1 MIRGSRVLAVVGAAL
16 IVAGCGTSTPLATNT
31 PQPVAAT
38 PTPAPTAAPTP
49 EPTAAPTPVPSPVE
63 NLTETIDLTKFSN
76 PTKVDN
82 AWFPLIPGTRMT
94 WEGGATVDGE
104 RLKRKVVFTV
114 TDLTKVISGIRT
126 VVGYDLD
133 YTDGK
138 LEEAE
143 IALWAQDDDGYV
155 WHFGQYPE
163 VFEDGKI
170 AETPVWLHGI
180 EDALAGIS
188 MKPEPQPFAPSYS
201 QGWGPA
207 VGWND
212 RAKVFETGSKTCVPV
227 ACYDDVLVID
237 EFSRDEP
244 DAHQLKYYERNIG
257 NVRVGWAGALEEERE
272 VLVLT
277 KIEHLDAAALAK
289 VRSTVLAQDTRGYQ
303 NSPNVYGK
311 TEHAEAPAA

>member
-1 MIRGSRVLAVVGAAL
+1 MVRPTRALVILSAVFLCAACGA
-16 IVAGCGTSTPLATNT
+16 STPSVWST
-31 PQPVAAT
+31 PPVKASPVPSAAAAA
-38 PTPAPTAAPTP
+38 TPAPTPAPTP
-49 EPTAAPTPVPSPVE
+49 EPTPAE
-63 NLTETIDLTKFSN
+63 NLTETVDLAKFSKS
-76 PTKVDN
+76 TTVDN
-82 AWFPLIPGTRMT
+82 AWFPLVPGTRMT
-94 WEGGATVDGE
+94 WEGSATVDGE
-104 RLKRKVVFTV
+104 RLDRKVIFTV
-114 TDLTKVISGIRT
+114 TDLTKAISGVKT
-126 VVGYDLD
+126 VAGYDLD

-163 VFEDGKI
+163 VYEEGKI
-170 AETPVWLHGI
+170 AETPVWLHGL
-180 EDALAGIS
+180 DGALAGIS

-212 RAKVFETGSKTCVPV
+212 RAKVFEMGSKTCVPV

-244 DAHQLKYYERNIG
+244 DAHQLKYYVRGVG
-257 NVRVGWAGALEEERE
+257 NVRVGWAGAREDEKE

-277 KIEHLDAAALAK
+277 KIEHLSAAALGQ
-289 VRSTVLAQDTRGYQ
+289 VRDKVLAQDARGYQ
-303 NSPNVYGK
+303 NSPAVYGK
-311 TEHAEAPAA
+311 TDRAQAPAG

>member
-1 MIRGSRVLAVVGAAL
+1 MVRLRSRALVVLSAIFLCSACA
-16 IVAGCGTSTPLATNT
+16 
-31 PQPVAAT
+31 AAT
-38 PTPAPTAAPTP
+38 PAASPTAPQATATPAVTPAPTATPTQAPTP
-49 EPTAAPTPVPSPVE
+49 EPTPGES
-63 NLTETIDLTKFSN
+63 LTATIDLTKFSD
-76 PTKVDN
+76 PTTVDN
-82 AWFPLIPGTRMT
+82 GWFPLVPGTRFT
-94 WEGGATVDGE
+94 WEGAATVDGE
-104 RLKRKVVFTV
+104 RLERKVVFTV
-114 TDLTKVISGIRT
+114 TDLTKEISGVKT

-133 YTDGK
+133 YTDGT

-163 VFEDGKI
+163 VFEEGKVV
-170 AETPVWLHGI
+170 ETPAWIHGL

-188 MKPEPQPFAPSYS
+188 MKPEPEPFAPSYS

-227 ACYDDVLVID
+227 ACYEDVLIID

-244 DAHQLKYYERNIG
+244 DAHQLKYYARGVG
-257 NVRVGWAGALEEERE
+257 NVRVGWAGSLEEEKE

-277 KIEHLDAAALAK
+277 KLEHLSAEAFAK
-289 VRSTVLAQDTRGYQ
+289 VRAAVLAQDARGYK
-303 NSPNVYGK
+303 NSPNVYGE
-311 TEHAEAPAA
+311 TPPIVAPAG

>member
-1 MIRGSRVLAVVGAAL
+1 MVRHGSSALVALSAVFLCAAC
-16 IVAGCGTSTPLATNT
+16 AAATPSASSTSTPVPAT
-31 PQPVAAT
+31 AA
-38 PTPAPTAAPTP
+38 PTPAPTPSSTP
-49 EPTAAPTPVPSPVE
+49 EPTPQPTLTE
-63 NLTETIDLTKFSN
+63 NLTETIDLTKFSD
-76 PTKVDN
+76 PTTVDN
-82 AWFPLIPGTRMT
+82 GWFPLVPGTRFT
-94 WEGGATVDGE
+94 WEGGATIDGE

-114 TDLTKVISGIRT
+114 TDLTKEISGVKT

-163 VFEDGKI
+163 VYEDGEV
-170 AETPVWLHGI
+170 AETPAWIHGF

-201 QGWGPA
+201 QGWGPK

-212 RAKVFETGSKTCVPV
+212 RAKVFEMGSKTCVRF
-227 ACYDDVLVID
+227 ACYENVLVID

-244 DAHQLKYYERNIG
+244 DAHQLKYYARDVG
-257 NVRVGWAGALEEERE
+257 NVRVGWAGSLEEEQE
-272 VLVLT
+272 VLELT
-277 KIEHLDAAALAK
+277 KLEHLSAEDLAK
-289 VRSTVLAQDTRGYQ
+289 VRAAVLAQDARGYEH
-303 NSPNVYGK
+303 SPNVYGK
-311 TEHAEAPAA
+311 TSPIVAPAG

>member
-1 MIRGSRVLAVVGAAL
+1 MRGPSRALVVLSAAFFCGACGAA
-16 IVAGCGTSTPLATNT
+16 APSAWSTPPPVKASPTPAATT
-31 PQPVAAT
+31 AAT
-38 PTPAPTAAPTP
+38 PVPTAAPPP
-49 EPTAAPTPVPSPVE
+49 EPTQAE
-63 NLTETIDLTKFSN
+63 HLTETIDLTKFSDS
-76 PTKVDN
+76 TTVDN
-82 AWFPLIPGTRMT
+82 AWFPLVPGTRFT

-114 TDLTKVISGIRT
+114 TDLTKSISGVRT

-133 YTDGK
+133 YTDGQ

-163 VFEDGKI
+163 VYEDGKI
-170 AETPVWLHGI
+170 AETPAWLHGF
-180 EDALAGIS
+180 EGALAGIS

-212 RAKVFETGSKTCVPV
+212 RAKVFEMGSKTCVPL

-244 DAHQLKYYERNIG
+244 DAHQLKYYARGIG
-257 NVRVGWAGALEEERE
+257 NVRVGWAGSLEDEQE

-277 KIEHLDAAALAK
+277 KLEHLGPEALAK
-289 VRSTVLAQDTRGYQ
+289 VRETVLAQDARGYEH
-303 NSPNVYGK
+303 SPDVYGK
-311 TEHAEAPAA
+311 TEHADAPAG

>member
-1 MIRGSRVLAVVGAAL
+1 MIRGSRALAVISAVL
-16 IVAGCGTSTPLATNT
+16 MVAGCGSSTPSATSTPQA
-31 PQPVAAT
+31 VAAT
-38 PTPAPTAAPTP
+38 ATPASTAAPTP
-49 EPTAAPTPVPSPVE
+49 EPTAAPTPAPSPVE

-82 AWFPLIPGTRMT
+82 AWFPLVPGTRLT

-163 VFEDGKI
+163 VYEDGKI
-170 AETPVWLHGI
+170 AETPAWLHGI
-180 EDALAGIS
+180 EGGLAGIS

-201 QGWGPA
+201 QGWGPE

-244 DAHQLKYYERNIG
+244 DAHQLKYYAKTIG
-257 NVRVGWAGALEEERE
+257 NVRVGWAGTLEEERE

-277 KIEHLDAAALAK
+277 KLEHLSPEALAK
-289 VRSTVLAQDTRGYQ
+289 VRATVLAQDARGYEH
-303 NSPNVYGK
+303 SPAVYGK
-311 TEHAEAPAA
+311 TEHAEAPAG

>member
-1 MIRGSRVLAVVGAAL
+1 MRRPSRALVVLSGVFFCGDCGAA
-16 IVAGCGTSTPLATNT
+16 APSAWSTP
-31 PQPVAAT
+31 PPVKASPTQAAT
-38 PTPAPTAAPTP
+38 TAATPAPTAAPTP
-49 EPTAAPTPVPSPVE
+49 DPTQAE
-63 NLTETIDLTKFSN
+63 HLTETIDLAKFSDS
-76 PTKVDN
+76 TTVDN
-82 AWFPLIPGTRMT
+82 AWFPLVPGTRFT

-114 TDLTKVISGIRT
+114 TDLTKAISGVRT

-133 YTDGK
+133 YTDGQ

-163 VFEDGKI
+163 VYEDGKI
-170 AETPVWLHGI
+170 AETPAWLHGF

-212 RAKVFETGSKTCVPV
+212 RAKVFEMGSKTCVPL

-244 DAHQLKYYERNIG
+244 DAHQLKYYARGIG
-257 NVRVGWAGALEEERE
+257 NVRVGWAGSLEDEQE

-277 KIEHLDAAALAK
+277 KLEHLSPEALAK
-289 VRSTVLAQDTRGYQ
+289 VRETVLAQDARGYEH
-303 NSPNVYGK
+303 SPDVYGK
-311 TEHAEAPAA
+311 TEHAEAPAG

>member
-1 MIRGSRVLAVVGAAL
+1 MVRPSTALVLLTVVFL
-16 IVAGCGTSTPLATNT
+16 CAGCASSTPSESTTAA
-31 PQPVAAT
+31 PSVAASV
-38 PTPAPTAAPTP
+38 APTAAPTS
-49 EPTAAPTPVPSPVE
+49 TATPAPTPEPSQAE
-63 NLTETIDLTKFSN
+63 NLTETIDLTKFSD

-82 AWFPLIPGTRMT
+82 EWFPLVPGTRLT

-114 TDLTKVISGIRT
+114 TDLTKVVSGVRT
-126 VVGYDLD
+126 VVGWDLD
-133 YTDGK
+133 YTDGQ

-163 VFEDGKI
+163 VYEDGEI
-170 AETPVWLHGI
+170 AETPAWIHGLA
-180 EDALAGIS
+180 DALAGIS

-201 QGWGPA
+201 QGWGPS

-244 DAHQLKYYERNIG
+244 DAHQLKYYARGVG

-272 VLVLT
+272 VLELT
-277 KIEHLDAAALAK
+277 KIEHLSPDALGR
-289 VRSTVLAQDTRGYQ
+289 VREKVLAQDARGYV
-303 NSPNVYGK
+303 NSPDIYGQ
-311 TEHAEAPAA
+311 TEHAEASAG

>member
-1 MIRGSRVLAVVGAAL
+1 MVRRRSRAL
-16 IVAGCGTSTPLATNT
+16 VSMSVIFLCSACA
-31 PQPVAAT
+31 AAT
-38 PTPAPTAAPTP
+38 PSASPTSPPVQATTSVVTPAPTATPTAAPTP
-49 EPTAAPTPVPSPVE
+49 EPSQGESLTA
-63 NLTETIDLTKFSN
+63 TIDLTKFSD
-76 PTKVDN
+76 PTTVDN
-82 AWFPLIPGTRMT
+82 AWFPLVPGTRFT
-94 WEGGATVDGE
+94 WEGAATVDGE
-104 RLKRKVVFTV
+104 RLKRMVVFTV
-114 TDLTKVISGIRT
+114 TDLTKEISGVMTR
-126 VVGYDLD
+126 VGYDLD

-163 VFEDGKI
+163 VYEDGKV
-170 AETPVWLHGI
+170 AETPAWLHGF

-212 RAKVFETGSKTCVPV
+212 RAKVFEMGSKTCVPV
-227 ACYDDVLVID
+227 ACYEDVLVID

-244 DAHQLKYYERNIG
+244 DAHQLKYYARDVG
-257 NVRVGWAGALEEERE
+257 NVRVGWAGSLEEERE

-277 KIEHLDAAALAK
+277 KLEHLSPEALAK
-289 VRSTVLAQDTRGYQ
+289 VRAAVLAQDARGYQ
-303 NSPNVYGK
+303 HSPDVYGK
-311 TEHAEAPAA
+311 TQPMVAPAG

>member
-1 MIRGSRVLAVVGAAL
+1 MVRPSRALVIMSAIVLCAACGS
-16 IVAGCGTSTPLATNT
+16 STPSAPTT
-31 PQPVAAT
+31 HTPVAAV
-38 PTPAPTAAPTP
+38 PTP
-49 EPTAAPTPVPSPVE
+49 EPTAAPTPAATPAPTPE
-63 NLTETIDLTKFSN
+63 TTPAEHLTETIDLTKFSN

-82 AWFPLIPGTRMT
+82 PWFPLVPGTRMT
-94 WEGGATVDGE
+94 WEGSATVDGE

-114 TDLTKVISGIRT
+114 TDLTKVISGVRT

-133 YTDGK
+133 YTDDQM
-138 LEEAE
+138 EEAE

-163 VFEDGKI
+163 VYEDGKI
-170 AETPVWLHGI
+170 AETPAWLHGF

-227 ACYDDVLVID
+227 ACYDGVLVID

-244 DAHQLKYYERNIG
+244 DAHQLKYYARDIG

-277 KIEHLDAAALAK
+277 RFEHLDPAALAEI
-289 VRSTVLAQDTRGYQ
+289 RSTVLAQDARGYQ

-311 TEHAEAPAA
+311 TAHAEAPAA